1 MNRTE
6 LAEQVASKTGLD
18 RRQSEAAVEAVTA
31 SIVAEIK
38 AGNRVSI
45 FGFGS
50 FERRD
55 RAARTA
61 RNPQTQETVKVPASK
76 TVAFKPAAA
85 FKETLNAKRGAAKKG
100 AAKTAAAK
108 TAAAKTTAAKSTAAK
123 ATKTA
128 AKTTSRAAASKTAA
142 ARTPA
147 KKAPVAK
154 KAAAATKATKAT
166 KATRATK
173 KR

>member
-6 LAEQVASKTGLD
+6 LAEAVAAKTGLD
-18 RRQSEAAVEAVTA
+18 RKQSEAAVEAVTG

-38 AGNRVSI
+38 AGSRVSI

-50 FERRD
+50 FEPRA

-85 FKETLNAKRGAAKKG
+85 FKETLNTRGRAAAKKT
-100 AAKTAAAK
+100 TAAR
-108 TAAAKTTAAKSTAAK
+108 TTAAKTTAAKTTAARSAAAKKTTAAK
-123 ATKTA
+123 SATKA
-128 AKTTSRAAASKTAA
+128 AP
-142 ARTPA
+142 AR
-147 KKAPVAK
+147 KATVAK
-154 KAAAATKATKAT
+154 KTTATKATKAT

>member
-6 LAEQVASKTGLD
+6 LADKVAARTGLD
-18 RRQSEAAVEAVTA
+18 RKRSEAAVEAVTD
-31 SIVAEIK
+31 SIVSEIK

-50 FERRD
+50 FEPRA

-61 RNPQTQETVKVPASK
+61 RNPQTQATVRVPASK

-85 FKETLNAKRGAAKKG
+85 FKETLNSRAKAASAKKTATKKAAVKKAPARKAPAKRA
-100 AAKTAAAK
+100 
-108 TAAAKTTAAKSTAAK
+108 
-123 ATKTA
+123 
-128 AKTTSRAAASKTAA
+128 
-142 ARTPA
+142 PA
-147 KKAPVAK
+147 KKTTAK
-154 KAAAATKATKAT
+154 KAAKAA
-166 KATRATK
+166 K

>member
-6 LAEQVASKTGLD
+6 LAEAVAAKTGLD
-18 RRQSEAAVEAVTA
+18 RRQSEAAVEAVTE
-31 SIVAEIK
+31 SIVGQIK

-50 FERRD
+50 FEPRA

-61 RNPQTQETVKVPASK
+61 RNPQTQATVKVPASK

-85 FKETLNAKRGAAKKG
+85 FKQTLNSRGKAAAAKK
-100 AAKTAAAK
+100 TAAPSKATAK
-108 TAAAKTTAAKSTAAK
+108 KAAPARAAK
-123 ATKTA
+123 AT
-128 AKTTSRAAASKTAA
+128 
-142 ARTPA
+142 A
-147 KKAPVAK
+147 KKAVKTVAK
-154 KAAAATKATKAT
+154 ATKATAKKATKAT
-166 KATRATK
+166 K

>member
-6 LAEQVASKTGLD
+6 LAETVASKTGLD
-18 RRQSEAAVEAVTA
+18 RRQSEAAVEAVTG

-50 FERRD
+50 FEPRA

-85 FKETLNAKRGAAKKG
+85 FKETLNTRGRAAAKK
-100 AAKTAAAK
+100 T
-108 TAAAKTTAAKSTAAK
+108 TAAKTTAAKATAA
-123 ATKTA
+123 
-128 AKTTSRAAASKTAA
+128 KTAA
-142 ARTPA
+142 ARKTAAAKGAAKTAPA
-147 KKAPVAK
+147 RKATVAK
-154 KAAAATKATKAT
+154 KTTTAKAT

>member
-6 LAEQVASKTGLD
+6 LAEAVATKTGLD
-18 RRQSEAAVEAVTA
+18 RRSSEAAVEAVTG

-50 FERRD
+50 FEPRS

-61 RNPQTQETVKVPASK
+61 RNPQTQQAVKVPASK
-76 TVAFKPAAA
+76 SVAFKPASA
-85 FKETLNAKRGAAKKG
+85 FKEALNTRG
-100 AAKTAAAK
+100 
-108 TAAAKTTAAKSTAAK
+108 
-123 ATKTA
+123 
-128 AKTTSRAAASKTAA
+128 RASA
-142 ARTPA
+142 
-147 KKAPVAK
+147 AK
-154 KAAAATKATKAT
+154 KAAASTTKASAKKAVAKKT
-166 KATRATK
+166 AGRKTAAKKAAPARAAKSAKTSRVAK